1 MPTAHIPQCHIP
13 QLWDTFKDGDSITSL
28 CSCATAAP
36 LFGGEISPN
45 IQPEPPLVQ
54 LRALILLLLPKGAV
68 PEGFQDLAAFTMHS
82 GLQAGAGA
90 EHGHVLEPCPEGA
103 VPQVPT
109 VALFQN
115 SEGEYIAYLSAP
127 GAGQMIDVSPLPF
140 PISRLIFLRY
150 SCVVTA

>member
-1 MPTAHIPQCHIP
+1 M
-13 QLWDTFKDGDSITSL
+13 
-28 CSCATAAP
+28 
-36 LFGGEISPN
+36 
-45 IQPEPPLVQ
+45 
-54 LRALILLLLPKGAV
+54 
-68 PEGFQDLAAFTMHS
+68 AAFTMHP

-90 EHGHVLEPCPEGA
+90 EHGHVLEPYPEGA